1 MKRLKTYNIPHLTP
15 SDTVVATSINTSTN
29 TNNNQGPRLSGSRGR
44 HTKGKLK
51 YQKQRLLSRQYSALS
66 GDTTSF
72 QSLRGRREQKQER
85 KPLSTT
91 AEAAEGKAPD
101 PIYNDVRVNRQSS
114 HVLNRNNGDDN
125 NNNNNNNRPGN
136 RPEELHKSTDSI
148 GVCSRLLDDNGLL
161 RAQRRKSRIQGIA
174 ALGRDS
180 QIYGYSEY
188 CPSFHTE
195 AVSSIHV
202 GESGMGVESVF
213 DYAGDPVLTSAG
225 GSSVRNTDENTMN
238 SAEIQSERSH
248 PAMEMNAIL
257 GSQNELDSSVLWM
270 HGLGLEHESG
280 KFTGWG
286 GYSHGLQSEYPS
298 STAQQMYLPGDY
310 TSKFSGSDPSS
321 PHFQSPRCMFY
332 SNDTGA
338 VYAQSL
344 HSLVHSDKGI
354 GTLLESEMGTTC
366 KNQNSADKSGF
377 FWIDNSG
384 LTEKDIRN
392 LGDVFELHPL
402 TIQDMV
408 QGCARD
414 KIDNF
419 PDYTFV
425 AYHSVL
431 NGEGMRIKS
440 ANQTKAHLRS
450 YYRSCW
456 NNSSKYGLR
465 RSSNLDNCGGT
476 GLITNNHRIRFSC
489 AQLLDNID
497 NGSDDGRRDEA
508 SDTIYIVMKENYV
521 LSFHTGKGRSVA
533 ERVLQRLSALHAVVL
548 ETAEGECCG
557 AEPLLKLAEYPPYIV
572 YAMLDEVTD
581 QFSPRIMEIERQVD
595 DIDRLVLL
603 LSHES
608 HERMLQRM
616 GEQRRDI
623 LQTWQAIQAKPAVI
637 MALAEQQTEA
647 GSQYLPA
654 VAAEVTQYFGDIHS
668 HLVAAI
674 ETCARAEAVLS
685 RSHSNYLAK
694 ISLEMSKAT
703 YESNTTTE
711 RWTLL
716 GVIVVPIN
724 IVTSFLGINLKV
736 PGQDRDDTLNFFV
749 LLACMLIYTFV
760 MLAFWRWRQLA

>member
-1 MKRLKTYNIPHLTP
+1 MH
-15 SDTVVATSINTSTN
+15 
-29 TNNNQGPRLSGSRGR
+29 
-44 HTKGKLK
+44 
-51 YQKQRLLSRQYSALS
+51 
-66 GDTTSF
+66 
-72 QSLRGRREQKQER
+72 
-85 KPLSTT
+85 
-91 AEAAEGKAPD
+91 
-101 PIYNDVRVNRQSS
+101 
-114 HVLNRNNGDDN
+114 
-125 NNNNNNNRPGN
+125 
-136 RPEELHKSTDSI
+136 
-148 GVCSRLLDDNGLL
+148 RLLDDNGLL

-213 DYAGDPVLTSAG
+213 DYAGDPVLTSAR

-354 GTLLESEMGTTC
+354 GTLLESEMGTT
-366 KNQNSADKSGF
+366 
-377 FWIDNSG
+377 
-384 LTEKDIRN
+384 
-392 LGDVFELHPL
+392 
-402 TIQDMV
+402 
-408 QGCARD
+408 
-414 KIDNF
+414 
-419 PDYTFV
+419 Y
-425 AYHSVL
+425 
-431 NGEGMRIKS
+431 
-440 ANQTKAHLRS
+440 
-450 YYRSCW
+450 
-456 NNSSKYGLR
+456 
-465 RSSNLDNCGGT
+465 
-476 GLITNNHRIRFSC
+476 
-489 AQLLDNID
+489 NID

>member
-1 MKRLKTYNIPHLTP
+1 
-15 SDTVVATSINTSTN
+15 
-29 TNNNQGPRLSGSRGR
+29 
-44 HTKGKLK
+44 
-51 YQKQRLLSRQYSALS
+51 
-66 GDTTSF
+66 
-72 QSLRGRREQKQER
+72 
-85 KPLSTT
+85 
-91 AEAAEGKAPD
+91 
-101 PIYNDVRVNRQSS
+101 
-114 HVLNRNNGDDN
+114 
-125 NNNNNNNRPGN
+125 
-136 RPEELHKSTDSI
+136 
-148 GVCSRLLDDNGLL
+148 
-161 RAQRRKSRIQGIA
+161 
-174 ALGRDS
+174 
-180 QIYGYSEY
+180 
-188 CPSFHTE
+188 
-195 AVSSIHV
+195 
-202 GESGMGVESVF
+202 MGVESVF
-213 DYAGDPVLTSAG
+213 DYAGDPVLTSAR

-280 KFTGWG
+280 
-286 GYSHGLQSEYPS
+286 
-298 STAQQMYLPGDY
+298 
-310 TSKFSGSDPSS
+310 
-321 PHFQSPRCMFY
+321 
-332 SNDTGA
+332 N
-338 VYAQSL
+338 
-344 HSLVHSDKGI
+344 
-354 GTLLESEMGTTC
+354 
-366 KNQNSADKSGF
+366 
-377 FWIDNSG
+377 
-384 LTEKDIRN
+384 
-392 LGDVFELHPL
+392 
-402 TIQDMV
+402 
-408 QGCARD
+408 
-414 KIDNF
+414 
-419 PDYTFV
+419 
-425 AYHSVL
+425 
-431 NGEGMRIKS
+431 
-440 ANQTKAHLRS
+440 
-450 YYRSCW
+450 
-456 NNSSKYGLR
+456 
-465 RSSNLDNCGGT
+465 
-476 GLITNNHRIRFSC
+476 
-489 AQLLDNID
+489 
-497 NGSDDGRRDEA
+497 
-508 SDTIYIVMKENYV
+508 DTIYIVMKENYV